1 MSIETL
7 TAGWFDKMPKGLK
20 LLHIAANIE
29 CTSVMHHYKEWDVN
43 ALTFDDMIS
52 STQRILMTAYRNRT
66 PEAS

>member
-29 CTSVMHHYKEWDVN
+29 CTSVMHHYEEWDVD